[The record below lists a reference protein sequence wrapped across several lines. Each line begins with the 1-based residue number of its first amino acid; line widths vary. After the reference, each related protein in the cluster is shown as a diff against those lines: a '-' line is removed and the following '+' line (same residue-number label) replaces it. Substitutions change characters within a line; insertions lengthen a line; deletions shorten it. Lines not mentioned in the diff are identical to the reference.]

1 MFLYQYDTKPMN
13 STITQEDILR
23 YIYKDTSPQEH
34 TIIEEAINKD
44 RALKLFYLESLN
56 TLKHLDKVTISP
68 SPTSIS
74 IILDEAAQSSHLET
88 S

>member
-1 MFLYQYDTKPMN
+1 MN

-34 TIIEEAINKD
+34 VLIEEAINKD

-56 TLKHLDKVTISP
+56 TLKHLDMVTISP

>member
-1 MFLYQYDTKPMN
+1 MN

-23 YIYKDTSPQEH
+23 YIYKDTSQQEH
-34 TIIEEAINKD
+34 VVIEEAINKD
-44 RALKLFYLESLN
+44 RALKLFYLESLT
-56 TLKHLDKVTISP
+56 TLKHLDQIELSP

-74 IILDEAAQSSHLET
+74 IILDEAAQSSHLEP

>member
-1 MFLYQYDTKPMN
+1 MN

-23 YIYKDTSPQEH
+23 YIYKETSAQECLL
-34 TIIEEAINKD
+34 IEDSLNKD
-44 RALKLFYLESLN
+44 RGLKLFYLESLN
-56 TLKHLDKVTISP
+56 ALKHLDKVQSSP

-74 IILDEAAQSSHLET
+74 IILDEAAQSRHLET